1 MRMLPKEFIEKYA
14 PFAKETQTQYKVP
27 ASVTLAQAILESGWG
42 DKAEGNNFFGIKN
55 FSTLAKKIR
64 EVLWAGKTY
73 DGPLTDD
80 MQLWWTREV
89 INGKSIRVQDVF
101 MKYPT
106 VTDGFIDHA
115 KFFIKNSRYSKAFET
130 ANGFYF
136 ATEIAKAGYATD
148 PNYAT
153 TLHLL
158 MRKYNLT
165 QFDQ

>member
-1 MRMLPKEFIEKYA
+1 MRMRPDEFIQAYA
-14 PFAKETQTQYKVP
+14 PFAKETQKQYKVP

-55 FSTLAKKIR
+55 FSVMAKKIR

-73 DGPLTDD
+73 DGPLGED
-80 MQLWWTREV
+80 MQLWWTHEV

-106 VTDGFIDHA
+106 AKEGFDDHA
-115 KFFIKNSRYSKAFET
+115 QFFIRNSRYAKAFE
-130 ANGFYF
+130 AKDGYGF

-148 PNYAT
+148 PNYAA